1 MKIIST
7 EGFIIST
14 TKYGE
19 SSKILNI
26 FTKEYGVIGV
36 ISKGCT
42 GSKSV
47 LKNVSERFI
56 YAKFNISYK
65 EGKLSTLISADII
78 NYFKNIRSDIIL
90 IAYLTYITELTSDVF
105 KQNNDL
111 QIYDLFI
118 SSLIK
123 IEENLDPLVIT
134 NILETKYLNYLG
146 VGLNLDSC
154 AKCGNKNIVSISHK
168 EGGFLCKNCYDNTG
182 FTNRGALKNIR
193 LYYYVDISKITKLDI
208 KEETKRDIDSFLN
221 HYYKDYTGLYIK
233 SKEFLNNLKKY

>member
-7 EGFIIST
+7 EGFVIST

-26 FTKEYGVIGV
+26 FTREYGIIGV

-42 GSKSV
+42 SSKST

-65 EGKLSTLISADII
+65 EGKLSTLISADVI
-78 NYFKNIRSDIIL
+78 NYFKNIRSDILL

-105 KQNNDL
+105 KQNNDS

-123 IEENLDPLVIT
+123 IEENLDPLVVT
-134 NILETKYLNYLG
+134 NILETKYLDYLG
-146 VGLNLDSC
+146 IGLNLDSC
-154 AKCGNKNIVSISHK
+154 AKCGHKNIVSISHK

-182 FTNRGALKNIR
+182 FTNRSALKNIR

-208 KEETKRDIDSFLN
+208 KDETKREIDNFLN